1 MLNSINGHQHVA
13 GGLAQRVQLFKN
25 VGPDPASRA
34 GGLGDTEFGAVLSG
48 SGAEL
53 IAVVTFGL

>member
-1 MLNSINGHQHVA
+1 VGEVSYGFAHFASL
-13 GGLAQRVQLFKN
+13 KN
-25 VGPDPASRA
+25 VRPDPESRA

>member
-1 MLNSINGHQHVA
+1 L
-13 GGLAQRVQLFKN
+13 KN
-25 VGPDPASRA
+25 VRPDPESRA